1 MLSRDD
7 RRPDSTSRHKP
18 RTIVILK
25 VKDVSENSGDPFL
38 QPASD
43 DVQTMN
49 DSVESSIPIGEVCI
63 RDGMRSA

>member
-7 RRPDSTSRHKP
+7 SRPHSTSRHKP
-18 RTIVILK
+18 RSIAILK
-25 VKDVSENSGDPFL
+25 VEDGSEIAATPFL

-49 DSVESSIPIGEVCI
+49 CSAESSIPIGEVFI